1 MGRKT
6 CFIPGGPKDPLDE
19 EMGMKYQILKC
30 RWALATWF
38 FVASC
43 VSLLPGVGI
52 GWGNTELPKEAVL
65 PLELALQAANA
76 ALGKCDEGGYRVSVA
91 VVDRG
96 GNLKALLRG
105 DGAGPHTQDS
115 SARKAYTASS
125 IRRST
130 QELAELMIKDPNLH
144 ALGDMNEQILILG
157 GGLPLVL
164 GNEYVGGIG
173 VGGAPG
179 TQFDE
184 ACALAGLTSIGAKPS
199 IQ

>member
-1 MGRKT
+1 
-6 CFIPGGPKDPLDE
+6 
-19 EMGMKYQILKC
+19 MKYQILKY
-30 RWALATWF
+30 RWSLATWF
-38 FVASC
+38 FV
-43 VSLLPGVGI
+43 VGFLFLLPGPEI
-52 GWGNTELPKEAVL
+52 GWGNTALPKETVL
-65 PLELALQAANA
+65 SLELALKAANA
-76 ALGKCDEGGYRVSVA
+76 ALAKCEEGGYRVSVA

-115 SARKAYTASS
+115 SAKKAYTASS

-130 QELAELMIKDPNLH
+130 QELAELMIKVPNLQ

-164 GNEYVGGIG
+164 GNEVVGGIG

-184 ACALAGLTSIGAKPS
+184 ACALAGVMSIGAKPS

>member
-1 MGRKT
+1 
-6 CFIPGGPKDPLDE
+6 
-19 EMGMKYQILKC
+19 MKYQIIKC

-52 GWGNTELPKEAVL
+52 VWGKTELPKEAVL

-76 ALGKCDEGGYRVSVA
+76 ALAKCEEGGYRVSVA

-115 SARKAYTASS
+115 SAKKAYTASS

-130 QELAELMIKDPNLH
+130 QELAELMGKVPNLQ
-144 ALGDMNEQILILG
+144 ALRDMNEQILILG

-164 GNEYVGGIG
+164 GNEVVGGIG

-184 ACALAGLTSIGAKPS
+184 ACALAGVMSIGTKPS

>member
-1 MGRKT
+1 MYDQLRKMLGCSVVWVFAVGYT
-6 CFIPGGPKDPLDE
+6 FILSGP
-19 EMGMKYQILKC
+19 
-30 RWALATWF
+30 
-38 FVASC
+38 
-43 VSLLPGVGI
+43 GI
-52 GWGNTELPKEAVL
+52 GWGNAELPKEPIL
-65 PLELALQAANA
+65 PLALAQKAANA
-76 ALGKCDEGGYRVSVA
+76 ALAKCEEGRYKVSVA

-96 GNLKALLRG
+96 GNVKALLRG

-130 QELAELMIKDPNLH
+130 QELAELITKIPNLQ
-144 ALGDMNEQILILG
+144 ALQDMNERILILG
-157 GGLPLVL
+157 GGLPVVV
-164 GNEYVGGIG
+164 GNEVVGGIG

-199 IQ
+199 IE

>member
-1 MGRKT
+1 MNGQRV
-6 CFIPGGPKDPLDE
+6 P
-19 EMGMKYQILKC
+19 C
-30 RWALATWF
+30 RWLRTCWF

-43 VSLLPGVGI
+43 VFLLTGPGI
-52 GWGNTELPKEAVL
+52 AFGNTELPKETVL
-65 PLELALQAANA
+65 PLELALKAANG
-76 ALGKCDEGGYRVSVA
+76 ALGKCEEGGYRVSVA

-96 GNLKALLRG
+96 GNLKVLLRG

-130 QELAELMIKDPNLH
+130 QELAELMAKVPTLH
-144 ALGDMNEQILILG
+144 ALGTMNERILILG

-164 GNEYVGGIG
+164 GNEVLGGIG